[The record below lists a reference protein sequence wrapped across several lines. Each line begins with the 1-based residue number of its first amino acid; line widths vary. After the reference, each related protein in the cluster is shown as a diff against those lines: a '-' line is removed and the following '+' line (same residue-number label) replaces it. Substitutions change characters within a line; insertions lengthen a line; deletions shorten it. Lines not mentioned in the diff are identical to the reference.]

1 VREMRKISPVK
12 NSSDVKYQYAIVYKY
27 DASNHTYT
35 FIGYDQTNTKIIYI
49 ITGGGE

>member
-12 NSSDVKYQYAIVYKY
+12 NSSDVKYQYVIVYKY
-27 DASNHTYT
+27 DASNNTYT
-35 FIGYDQTNTKIIYI
+35 FIGYDKTNTKIIYI